1 MKFIADLHVHSRY
14 SRATARNLDLEHLY
28 IAAQLK
34 GITVVATGD
43 FTHPGW
49 FSEIQE
55 KLVPAESGLF
65 RLADSLA
72 AICDESVPLSCRRP
86 VRFMLEAEISNIYKK
101 DGKTRKNHNLVYVP
115 DMQTAAAFAAGL
127 DAIGNIQSDGR
138 PILGL
143 DVHHMLEMLL
153 EISDQA
159 FLIPAHIWTPWFS
172 ALGSKSGF
180 DSLEACFEDLT
191 SYIFAYETGLS
202 SDPAMNWRVSTL
214 DDLTAVS
221 NSDAHSPMNLG
232 REANWFNTE
241 LTYEAI
247 KAAMMSGD
255 SGHFLGTFEFYPEEG
270 KYHLDGHRKCDI
282 CFEPSEIIHAAGICP
297 VCGKALTLGVLH
309 RVNELADR
317 PEGRKPS
324 KTHPFY
330 SIIPLAEILSELLNV
345 GPKSKTVQR
354 HYHQLLATLGPEFDV
369 LHMLPLNK
377 IHFPALPLLGEAIK
391 RMRQKKVHIVPGYD
405 GSYGKISVFQPG
417 ELASLQKQK
426 QLFETTSLRY
436 SSKPKK
442 KRRLFPK
449 NSVETPD
456 IPGISNSQVTDKPK
470 ETKPKKMSCD
480 TSDEESDKAELK
492 NDSLLKDLNS
502 EQLKAVCHPAG
513 PLMIVAGPGTGKTRT
528 LTHRIAFL
536 IQNKAVAPEHILA
549 LTFTQKAARE
559 MRERLALLLHCKI
572 SALPFAGTFHA
583 FCFTILKEQFQKTA
597 EIRTDDS
604 QVLSALTGYRIINDT
619 EQNFFLSRAMQ
630 QVKQKK
636 GSGGAN
642 IHQMKEWIGLAKQK
656 LLHYEDNPENLLSQV
671 SDQKIDFESFS
682 EVYRVYQT
690 FLIRHQLYDYED
702 LIFNGVKLLEE
713 HPAIGPAY
721 RQRYPYVLVDEYQD
735 INYAQYRMI
744 RALVPE
750 NSCLCVIGDPDQA
763 IYGFRGS
770 DVAYFK
776 RFLTDYPTADVITL
790 QRNYRSTET
799 ILQASHQ
806 VIHNHT
812 RLPAHGRSS
821 SKNDDSDRVSRIY
834 SGIHGL
840 DTIALIQA
848 PTEKA
853 EAVAIGKSIEQFM
866 EGLEFHA
873 ADFGKVNIS
882 HDAKSYG
889 FSDFAV
895 LYRTRSQAHILS
907 EVFQKAGIPFQVV
920 CRNDIFDIPGIVEL
934 LSLLKIIENQASII
948 DMERVLNIKQS
959 FRQNKISD
967 AFMDLCFHEPLNFF
981 EAYNNI
987 RESVSLQGS
996 SQDFSCLFSFMESLK
1011 EMQDAVQSMSV
1022 AEKLSYISQTPDLK
1036 TFFKDQP
1043 EQQKGLNQLLKLAY
1057 ETSSTIDFI
1066 SDITLKTD
1074 IDMYHPEAQK
1084 VTLMTIHASKGLE
1097 FPVVFIAGCEKG
1109 FLPMVHA
1116 SAKILDIDEERR
1128 LFYVAMT
1135 RAKEVLCLTNASKRI
1150 IFGEKTDR
1158 SPSPFLKDIEYWLK
1172 VSRVFIQDR
1181 NSHKRKSTEKQLE
1194 LF

>member
-1 MKFIADLHVHSRY
+1 MKFIADLHVHSRF
-14 SRATARNLDLEHLY
+14 SRATARNLDLENLY

-49 FSEIQE
+49 FAEIQE

-65 RLADSLA
+65 QLKKSLA
-72 AICDESVPLSCRRP
+72 AICDENVPLSCRRP

-115 DMQTAAAFAAGL
+115 DMQKAAAFAAEL

-143 DVHHMLEMLL
+143 DAHHMLEILL

-191 SYIFAYETGLS
+191 PYIFAYETGLS
-202 SDPAMNWRVSTL
+202 SDPAMNWRVSAL

-232 REANWFNTE
+232 REANWFDTE

-247 KAAMMSGD
+247 KAALMTGD
-255 SGHFLGTFEFYPEEG
+255 PDLFAGTFEFYPEEG

-282 CFEPSEIIHAAGICP
+282 CFEPFESIHASGLCP

-317 PEGRKPS
+317 PEGRKPA

-354 HYHQLLATLGPEFDV
+354 HYHQLLAALGPEFDV
-369 LHMLPLNK
+369 LHMLPING

-405 GSYGKISVFQPG
+405 GAYGKISVFQPG
-417 ELASLQKQK
+417 ELESLQKQK
-426 QLFETTSLRY
+426 QLFEVTSPRH
-436 SSKPKK
+436 SSKFRKTPRLLPKK
-442 KRRLFPK
+442 TVR
-449 NSVETPD
+449 TPD
-456 IPGISNSQVTDKPK
+456 ISGISNPQATDNPK
-470 ETKPKKMSCD
+470 ETKPQKMSSD
-480 TSDEESDKAELK
+480 TSDEGSDKEGQE
-492 NDSLLKDLNS
+492 NDPLLKDLNS
-502 EQLKAVCHPAG
+502 EQLNAVCHPAG

-536 IQNKAVAPEHILA
+536 IQNKAVAPEQILA

-583 FCFTILKEQFQKTA
+583 FCVTMLKEQLQKTA

-604 QVLSALTGYRIINDT
+604 QPLSALTGYRIIDDT
-619 EQNFFLSRAMQ
+619 EQHFFVSRAMQ
-630 QVKQKK
+630 QVEQKK
-636 GSGGAN
+636 GRRGVTV
-642 IHQMKEWIGLAKQK
+642 HQIKEWIGLAKQN
-656 LLHYEDNPENLLSQV
+656 LLHYEDNPADLLPQV
-671 SDQKIDFESFS
+671 SDKKFDSELFS
-682 EVYRVYQT
+682 QVYRVYQT
-690 FLIRHQLYDYED
+690 FLTCHQLYDYED
-702 LIFNGVKLLEE
+702 LIFNGVRLLEE
-713 HPAIGPAY
+713 HSAIEAAY

-744 RALVPE
+744 RALAPE
-750 NSCLCVIGDPDQA
+750 NAPLCVIGDPDQA

-806 VIHNHT
+806 VIRHYS
-812 RLPAHGRSS
+812 RLPAHKQHSS
-821 SKNDDSDRVSRIY
+821 LNGDSDPGSRIY
-834 SGIHGL
+834 SGIHGS
-840 DTIALIQA
+840 DTIALIHT

-873 ADFGKVNIS
+873 VDFGKVDLL
-882 HDAKSYG
+882 HGEKSYG

-895 LYRTRSQAHILS
+895 LYRTRAQGRILS
-907 EVFQKAGIPFQVV
+907 EVFQEAGIPFQVAS
-920 CRNDIFDIPGIVEL
+920 RNDIFEVSGIVEL
-934 LSLLKIIENQASII
+934 LSLLKIIEHQASVMDI
-948 DMERVLNIKQS
+948 ERILKIKPS
-959 FRQNKISD
+959 IRKNKISD
-967 AFMDLCFHEPLNFF
+967 ALMDLCFHEPVDFF
-981 EAYNNI
+981 EAYDSI
-987 RESVSLQGS
+987 RKSVSSQES
-996 SQDFSCLFSFMESLK
+996 SQTFSRLSSFAESLK
-1011 EMQDAVQSMSV
+1011 AMQNAVKSMTV
-1022 AEKLSYISQTPDLK
+1022 AEKLSYLSQVPELAP
-1036 TFFKDQP
+1036 FFKEHP
-1043 EQQKGLNQLLKLAY
+1043 EQQKCLNQLLQLAA
-1057 ETSSTIDFI
+1057 ETGMTADFI
-1066 SDITLKTD
+1066 SDMTLKTD
-1074 IDMYHPEAQK
+1074 IDVYHPEAQK

-1097 FPVVFIAGCEKG
+1097 FPVVFVAGCEEG
-1109 FLPMVHA
+1109 FLPMA
-1116 SAKILDIDEERR
+1116 YADAETSDIDEERR

-1135 RAKEVLCLTNASKRI
+1135 RARDILCLTHAAKRML
-1150 IFGEKTDR
+1150 FGVKTVR
-1158 SPSPFLKDIEYWLK
+1158 SPSPFLEDIEACLK
-1172 VSRVFIQDR
+1172 TSAIFQDR
-1181 NSHKRKSTEKQLE
+1181 GHQKRKPTEKQLE